1 MSFEVF
7 SPDFHPNIFLH
18 RNFLKR
24 KDSPLIISDDL
35 RRIIRETIKNEI
47 PPSCHIFDEL
57 QKEVEFTIRTEVYPN
72 FPTSMKYIDYIQRIT
87 NPPPQE
93 KLSSSSSSNSSLPP
107 LLTYAE
113 QKTTTPIQ
121 FSGSACGSAY
131 GPSTSASSSGSI
143 SATDTLPRS
152 STLPTLHEE
161 SELSLCNEV
170 ERALHFGGQSAAAGS
185 STSRPLKTA
194 PEVPIRLTRD
204 LLLATQNRRLD
215 IRPPG

>member
-1 MSFEVF
+1 MS
-7 SPDFHPNIFLH
+7 NA
-18 RNFLKR
+18 
-24 KDSPLIISDDL
+24 PL
-35 RRIIRETIKNEI
+35 
-47 PPSCHIFDEL
+47 
-57 QKEVEFTIRTEVYPN
+57 
-72 FPTSMKYIDYIQRIT
+72 
-87 NPPPQE
+87 QE
-93 KLSSSSSSNSSLPP
+93 KTSSSSSSNSSLPP
-107 LLTYAE
+107 LLTYPE
-113 QKTTTPIQ
+113 QKTTTPIPYG
-121 FSGSACGSAY
+121 GSACGSAY

-170 ERALHFGGQSAAAGS
+170 ERPMHFLGQSAS
-185 STSRPLKTA
+185 SYSTSRQIKTA

>member
-1 MSFEVF
+1 
-7 SPDFHPNIFLH
+7 
-18 RNFLKR
+18 
-24 KDSPLIISDDL
+24 
-35 RRIIRETIKNEI
+35 
-47 PPSCHIFDEL
+47 
-57 QKEVEFTIRTEVYPN
+57 
-72 FPTSMKYIDYIQRIT
+72 MKYIDYIQRMT
-87 NPPPQE
+87 NAPPQE

-107 LLTYAE
+107 LLTHAE
-113 QKTTTPIQ
+113 QKTTTPVQ
-121 FSGSACGSAY
+121 YAGSACGSVY

-170 ERALHFGGQSAAAGS
+170 ERTTHFGQSASS

-194 PEVPIRLTRD
+194 PEVPQRLTRD

-215 IRPPG
+215 IRPPGWASFLTVLFPFSL